1 MAGKDRD
8 DETGISGKRKKTW
21 RELDAQRGSKSK
33 YSSRQDDAGQ
43 QRIER
48 SASYEKYK
56 KAADSLF
63 SGGELPKGLAE
74 TFDPEGKRK
83 AQKEAMQKVSEAPDR
98 KAWVERVVAFL
109 AEYPELPEDT
119 YFLDSLLDH
128 PKDRIV
134 DKALGKLEALQRDG
148 RLQRD
153 KAPKSLQQRLRTL
166 EMTSMDPD
174 VQARAKVLRA
184 TIM

>member
-8 DETGISGKRKKTW
+8 DEAGISGKRKKTW
-21 RELDAQRGSKSK
+21 RELDAQRGKSK
-33 YSSRQDDAGQ
+33 YNSRQDDPGQ

-63 SGGELPKGLAE
+63 AGGELPKGLAE

-83 AQKEAMQKVSEAPDR
+83 AQKEAMQKVNEAPDR

-109 AEYPELPEDT
+109 EQYDMPEDA

-134 DKALGKLEALQRDG
+134 DKALGRLEVLAKDG
-148 RLQRD
+148 RLPRE
-153 KAPKSLQQRLRTL
+153 KAPKSLPQRLRSL

-174 VQARAKVLRA
+174 VQQRAKVLRA
-184 TIM
+184 TLT